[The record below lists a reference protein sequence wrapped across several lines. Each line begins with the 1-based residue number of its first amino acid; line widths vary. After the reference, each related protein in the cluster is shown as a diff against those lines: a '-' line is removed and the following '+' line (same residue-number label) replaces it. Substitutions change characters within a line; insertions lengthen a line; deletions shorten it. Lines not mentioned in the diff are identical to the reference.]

1 MLSAPGASQRP
12 QRLSIHTNPLTP
24 LSDLYIDARLQG
36 YQGPTRT
43 VRLAGAAASGGGPIA
58 KSEDGVRCVVAGKE
72 CVFTTFD
79 GLVCATFSSDHIHP

>member
-36 YQGPTRT
+36 YQGLTRT

-79 GLVCATFSSDHIHP
+79 GLVCTTFSSDHIHP